1 MRSGRLLTSQTLESN
16 PSTTFWTTLAHAFET
31 HARDAAK
38 NSSFVQQTLGA
49 GYPRLLRLFHEFF
62 SKIAVHTDTVYSAA
76 QQRLV
81 AACQACR

>member
-1 MRSGRLLTSQTLESN
+1 LLAPTQLTPQTLENN
-16 PSTTFWTTLAHAFET
+16 PSTTFWTTLAQAFET

-62 SKIAVHTDTVYSAA
+62 SKIAVHTDTVYSAV
-76 QQRLV
+76 QQRCV
-81 AACQACR
+81 SRCESRC